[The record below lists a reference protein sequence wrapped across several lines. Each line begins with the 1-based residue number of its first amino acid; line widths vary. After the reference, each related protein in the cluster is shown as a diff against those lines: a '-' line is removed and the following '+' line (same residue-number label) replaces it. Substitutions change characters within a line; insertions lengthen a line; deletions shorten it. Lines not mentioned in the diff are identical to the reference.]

1 MPEYGFLQTL
11 VIIFGT
17 STLVVFLLS
26 RVKVPSIVGFLLA
39 GILIGPHGLSLV
51 KDIHEIELLAEIG
64 VILLLFVIGIEFSLA
79 NFMKMKKI
87 IIGGGATQVILT
99 AIVTALISY
108 LIIDDKYQS
117 IFFGFLIA
125 LSSTAI
131 VMKLLQERGEI
142 DSPHGRTMV
151 GILIFQDLCVVPLM
165 LLTPLIGGES
175 VGLYDFAYKI
185 LKAILIVTIVLIAAR
200 WMVPELLH
208 QIVRTRSRELFIS
221 IIILLCFGTA
231 LLTSKL
237 GLSLALGAFLAGLII
252 SESEYASQAVTEILP
267 FKDSFIGLFFVSVG
281 MLLDVSFLHDNY
293 VKILLAVLGIFIL
306 KTITGSLACFFTV
319 GNLKY
324 AIIAGLG
331 LFQIGEFSFVLAMV
345 GKSVGLINEFFYQIF
360 LSSSVIT
367 MIITPLLVTHSNKLS
382 ERITSL
388 SFFRRLSRLRR
399 GTPEV
404 STTISEHVI
413 IVGFGI
419 NGSNLAR
426 VLKETHI
433 PYVIIEL
440 NADTVRKKK
449 KKEPIFYGDATN
461 IDILHHAGIHKA
473 KVLVI
478 AISDAA
484 AIRRIVQV
492 ARKENQH
499 IHIIVRTRYVS
510 EIDDL
515 TKLGADEV
523 IPEEFETSIEIFSRT
538 LHHYQVPRNVISE
551 HINNIRKNSYK
562 ALRTTALPAKFLTDR
577 YEIMKSIETETYFI
591 NEKSRL
597 NNYSIQKLQ
606 LRTKTGATIIA
617 VQRGEHV
624 HYNPSPDFTFKSG
637 DIIVLIGKA
646 KHMSH
651 AIEYLDSVGETTL
664 KA

>member
-1 MPEYGFLQTL
+1 MPEYAFLQTL

-26 RVKVPSIVGFLLA
+26 RAQVPSIVGFLLA

-79 NFMKMKKI
+79 NFMRMKRI
-87 IIGGGATQVILT
+87 IIGGGAAQVILT
-99 AIVTALISY
+99 IIVTAVITHLITSDTY
-108 LIIDDKYQS
+108 ES
-117 IFFGFLIA
+117 IFFGFLVA

-142 DSPHGRTMV
+142 DTPHGKTMV

-165 LLTPLIGGES
+165 LLTPLMGGEG
-175 VGLYDFAYKI
+175 VALYDVGYKL
-185 LKAILIVTIVLIAAR
+185 LKAVLIVTIVLIAAS

-208 QIVRTRSRELFIS
+208 QIVRTKSRELFVS

-252 SESEYASQAVTEILP
+252 SESEYASHAVAEMLP

-281 MLLDVSFLHDNY
+281 MLLDIGFFQDNY
-293 VKILLAVLGIFIL
+293 VQILIAVLGIFIL
-306 KTITGSLACFFTV
+306 KTITGTLSSFLTV

-324 AIIAGLG
+324 ALMGGLG

-345 GKSVGLINEFFYQIF
+345 GKSVGLINDFFYQIF

-367 MIITPLLVTHSNKLS
+367 MIVTPLLISHSNKLS
-382 ERITSL
+382 ESITSL
-388 SFFRRLSRLRR
+388 GILRKLSRLRR
-399 GTPEV
+399 GAPEI
-404 STTISEHVI
+404 STALSEHVI

-419 NGSNLAR
+419 NGSNLSR
-426 VLKETHI
+426 VLRETHI

-461 IDILHHAGIHKA
+461 KSVLHHAGIDMA
-473 KVLVI
+473 KVLVV
-478 AISDAA
+478 AISDPV
-484 AIRRIVQV
+484 AIRRIVQI

-551 HINNIRKNSYK
+551 HINSIRKNSYK
-562 ALRTTALPAKFLTDR
+562 AFRTTALPAKFLADR
-577 YEIMKSIETETYFI
+577 YEIMKAIETETYLI
-591 NEKSRL
+591 NEKSKL
-597 NNYSIQKLQ
+597 DDYSLKELQ

-617 VQRGEHV
+617 VQRGQHI
-624 HYNPSPDFTFKSG
+624 HYNPSPDFVFKTG
-637 DIIVLIGKA
+637 DVIFLIGKA
-646 KHMSH
+646 KHLSH
-651 AIEYLDSVGETTL
+651 AIEYLDSMTDAAL
-664 KA
+664 KT

>member
-1 MPEYGFLQTL
+1 MPEYAFLQTL

-17 STLVVFLLS
+17 STLVVFLLN
-26 RVKVPSIVGFLLA
+26 RAKVPSVVGFLLA
-39 GILIGPHGLSLV
+39 GILIGPHGLSLI

-64 VILLLFVIGIEFSLA
+64 VILLLFIIGIEFSLA
-79 NFMKMKKI
+79 NFMRMKKI

-99 AIVTALISY
+99 TIITAATAY
-108 LIIDDKYQS
+108 LIIYDINQS
-117 IFFGFLIA
+117 IFFGFLVA

-142 DSPHGRTMV
+142 DTPHGKTIV

-165 LLTPLIGGES
+165 LLTPLMGGEG
-175 VGLYDFAYKI
+175 VRLYDVGYKL
-185 LKAILIVTIVLIAAR
+185 LKALLIVTIVLIAAR

-208 QIVRTRSRELFIS
+208 QIVKTRSRELFVS
-221 IIILLCFGTA
+221 IIILLCIGTA

-252 SESEYASQAVTEILP
+252 SESEYASHAVAEMLP

-281 MLLDVSFLHDNY
+281 MLLDARFFQDNY
-293 VKILLAVLGIFIL
+293 LTILIVVLGIFIL
-306 KTITGSLACFFTV
+306 KTITGTLSGFLTV

-324 AIIAGLG
+324 AMMSGFG

-345 GKSVGLINEFFYQIF
+345 GKSVGLISDFFYQIF
-360 LSSSVIT
+360 LSSSIIT
-367 MIITPLLVTHSNKLS
+367 MIITPLLISYSGKIS
-382 ERITSL
+382 EKITS
-388 SFFRRLSRLRR
+388 FGVFRKLSRLRR
-399 GTPEV
+399 EIPEV
-404 STTISEHVI
+404 TTTLSEHVI

-426 VLKETHI
+426 VLREAHI
-433 PYVIIEL
+433 PYVIVEL

-449 KKEPIFYGDATN
+449 RKEPIFYGDATN
-461 IDILHHAGIHKA
+461 KDILHHAGIHKA
-473 KVLVI
+473 KVLVV
-478 AISDAA
+478 AISDPVAV
-484 AIRRIVQV
+484 RRIVQI

-515 TKLGADEV
+515 VKLGANEV

-551 HINNIRKNSYK
+551 HINSIRKNSYK
-562 ALRTTALPAKFLTDR
+562 ALRTTALPAIFLTDR
-577 YEIMKSIETETYFI
+577 YEIMKAIETETYLI
-591 NEKSRL
+591 GEKSRL
-597 NNYSIQKLQ
+597 DNYSIKELQ

-617 VQRGEHV
+617 VQRGQHV
-624 HYNPSPDFTFKSG
+624 HYNPSPDFVLKAG
-637 DIIVLIGKA
+637 DVIFLIGKA
-646 KHMSH
+646 KHLSH
-651 AIEYLDSVGETTL
+651 AIEYLDSITEVT
-664 KA
+664 